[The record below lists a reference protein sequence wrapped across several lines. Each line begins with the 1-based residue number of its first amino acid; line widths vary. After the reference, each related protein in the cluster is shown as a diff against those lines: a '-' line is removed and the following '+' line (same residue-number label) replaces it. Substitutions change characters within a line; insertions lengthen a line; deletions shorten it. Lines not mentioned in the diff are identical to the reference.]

1 MSHVPTQPGSSNPSP
16 TPAISTQTES
26 LPSNWLSQRLDA
38 FVLAVGRLSS
48 WLWLAVL
55 LVVLGN
61 VFSRFV
67 LSAGSIALEELSWHL
82 FGIAMMLTLG
92 FAVVKD
98 DHVRVDVLREKF
110 SLRTQAMIELLGIVL
125 LALPIIILMVDAL
138 LPYAWKAYVYNER
151 SQAPSGLPY
160 RFIFK
165 SVLPIGLLLVATALF
180 SRGLRCMTLLFAFP
194 KALRTP
200 AEPGRSA
207 SSQIN

>member
-1 MSHVPTQPGSSNPSP
+1 MSEGPSQTNNHIIPPMNPAA
-16 TPAISTQTES
+16 TGE
-26 LPSNWLSQRLDA
+26 LPVNGLSQRLDA
-38 FVLAVGRLSS
+38 VVSAVGRLSS

-55 LVVLGN
+55 VVVLTN

-110 SLRTQAMIELLGIVL
+110 SLRTQAIIELAGIVL
-125 LALPIIILMVDAL
+125 LALPIMALMVDAL
-138 LPYAWKAYVYNER
+138 VPYAYKAFVYNER

-165 SVLPIGLLLVATALF
+165 SALPIGLLLVAMALF
-180 SRGLRCMTLLFAFP
+180 SRGLRCTTLLFAFP
-194 KALRTP
+194 RAVLPT
-200 AEPGRSA
+200 AGPGRHS
-207 SSQIN
+207 SSQSK

>member
-1 MSHVPTQPGSSNPSP
+1 MSHVPTQPTALPQSH
-16 TPAISTQTES
+16 TPALHAQTAE
-26 LPSNWLSQRLDA
+26 LPSNGLSHRLDA
-38 FVLAVGRLSS
+38 FVLAIGRLSS

-55 LVVLGN
+55 GVVLTN

-110 SLRTQAMIELLGIVL
+110 SLRTQAIIELLCIVL
-125 LALPIIILMVDAL
+125 LALPIITLMIDAL
-138 LPYAWKAYVYNER
+138 VPYVWKAYVYNER

-194 KALRTP
+194 RALAPT
-200 AEPGRSA
+200 AKPGQPS
-207 SSQIN
+207 SSQQK